1 MLSILYFTCR
11 YASHAS
17 KVLVKVILARIQSQ
31 VEFEVAEEQAGF
43 RPGRGTHNHLCSL
56 RLITE
61 RARAHRQPLYMC
73 FIDFEIAFDTV
84 SHKKLWST
92 MVQMGFAPHIVS
104 LTNPITV

>member
-17 KVLVKVILARIQSQ
+17 KVLLKVILARIQSQ

-43 RPGRGTHNHLCSL
+43 QPGRGTHNHLCSL

-61 RARAHRQPLYMC
+61 RARAHRQALYMC
-73 FIDFEIAFDTV
+73 FINFEKAFDMV
-84 SHKKLWST
+84 SQKKLWP
-92 MVQMGFAPHIVS
+92 VGHHDRWVS
-104 LTNPITV
+104 HLTSCR